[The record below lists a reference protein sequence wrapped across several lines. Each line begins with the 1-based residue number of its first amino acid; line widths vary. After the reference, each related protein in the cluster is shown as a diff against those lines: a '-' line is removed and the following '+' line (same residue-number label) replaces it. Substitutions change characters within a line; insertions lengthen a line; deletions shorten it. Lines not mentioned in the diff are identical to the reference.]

1 MINMQNN
8 KQLFLDDLRNP
19 IECVDYMKNRC
30 VDSEIYKTYW
40 CVVRS
45 YVQFIKYIEENG
57 LPSIISFDHDLGDSP
72 ELRSIIPIE
81 EWYDLEESKEY
92 TGMDCAKWLVNYCLD
107 NSFPLPK
114 YIVHSANPVGKENI
128 ESLFLSFL
136 KNNQ

>member
-1 MINMQNN
+1 MY
-8 KQLFLDDLRNP
+8 
-19 IECVDYMKNRC
+19 C
-30 VDSEIYKTYW
+30 
-40 CVVRS
+40 S

-72 ELRSIIPIE
+72 ELRSMIPIE